1 MAQPLLLHSLTE
13 FRVLIRA
20 CLEAAGAATILEIGS
35 ESGSFTRELLDFA
48 TERDG
53 ALTCVEPQPT
63 LELERLASEHEAFR
77 LIRGRSPDALE
88 GLPACD
94 AYVIDGDH
102 NYWTVASEL
111 AHLHK
116 RALGEGRPALAV
128 LHDVSWP
135 CARRD
140 QYYAPDA
147 LPAHALHPHSWDHG
161 SVPGE
166 DAAIRGGLRGSGS
179 FSVALQAGGAR
190 NGVLTA
196 VEDFVGEHA
205 DYRFAHIPVVFG
217 VGVLYPASAPYADAL
232 AALLGPFDGNPLLEA
247 IERNRIDLY
256 LRVIELQDSVSD
268 LGLQQGRLLGEYDRS
283 LTAAETEAA
292 ELRARLAA
300 REQGDRDRGSA

>member
-13 FRVLIRA
+13 LRVLIRA
-20 CLEAAGAATILEIGS
+20 CLEAAGATAILEIGS
-35 ESGSFTRELLDFA
+35 ESGSFTRELLEFA
-48 TERDG
+48 GERDG

-63 LELERLASEHEAFR
+63 LELERLDSQHEAFR
-77 LIRGRSPDALE
+77 LIHGRSPEALE
-88 GLPACD
+88 GLAACD

-102 NYWTVASEL
+102 NCWTVAREL
-111 AHLHK
+111 AHLHE
-116 RALGEGRPALAV
+116 AAVVAERPALAV

-147 LPAHALHPHSWDHG
+147 LPADALHPHSWDHG
-161 SVPGE
+161 SVPGR

-179 FSVALQAGGAR
+179 FSIALQAGGPR

-196 VEDFVGEHA
+196 VEDFVAEHA
-205 DYRFAHIPVVFG
+205 DYRFAHIPAVFG
-217 VGVLYPASAPYADAL
+217 VGVLYPAAAPYAEAL

-268 LGLQQGRLLGEYDRS
+268 LGLQQGRLLAEYDRS
-283 LTAAETEAA
+283 LTAAEAEAA
-292 ELRARLAA
+292 QLRARLAA
-300 REQGDRDRGSA
+300 REQADRDRGSA